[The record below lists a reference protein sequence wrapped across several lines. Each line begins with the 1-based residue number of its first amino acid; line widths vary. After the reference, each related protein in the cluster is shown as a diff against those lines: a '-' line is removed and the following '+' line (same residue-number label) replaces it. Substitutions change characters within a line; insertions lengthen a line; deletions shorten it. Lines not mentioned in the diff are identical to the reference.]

1 MLADVN
7 IGINFYDTI
16 IMRKINPKCSD
27 HISFMSSIIII
38 IIISLHYYELLPHPE
53 RYSKFKKH
61 LGKYEN
67 ADNSYEGFEYCN
79 PTITLTVFNE
89 NKEIIYTPKNNT
101 DNKAY
106 IVKINNQR
114 YNAIKPKK
122 PKSLKLKE
130 LLSSFTHEELTDYL
144 LRKVMH

>member
-38 IIISLHYYELLPHPE
+38 ISLHYYELLPHPE

-67 ADNSYEGFEYCN
+67 ADNSYVGLEYCN

-122 PKSLKLKE
+122 SKSLKLKE